1 MNRFALLSIPGIGCV
16 LAISALGAPPSP
28 AAAWTVPSRAP
39 VGDFDLE
46 IITPHHED
54 IQKEFEAGFAQAMNR
69 ELRIRWIKQ
78 GTGELIQL
86 LDAKE
91 RAAAGVSF
99 GLDVFFGGGVP
110 DHDLAASRGYLEAVT
125 LPREILDAIPANIA
139 GVKLY
144 DDRRLWF
151 GSALSS
157 FGIIY
162 NKRGLANQKLPEVAT
177 WDDLAQPRMFSWV
190 TVADPRKSSS
200 IRVIY
205 EVILQKYGWERGWV
219 LLMQLAANS
228 RGVAVASSQIPNE
241 VAGGDVLAGP
251 CIDFYAYA
259 QMSVAGRD
267 VIGYVNPPG
276 ASAITPDPISM
287 LRKPPH
293 RELAQKFIEFVLSPA
308 GQQLWVL
315 PRGAPGGPR
324 QVELCRLPVR
334 PDVCAANADRLV
346 IKDPFREAGSGVFM
360 KLDGDLE
367 RRRTT
372 LVRELVGTILVDL
385 HDDLRATWKAM
396 IDGGMKPAALAEW
409 SKPPFTESEGL
420 ELAKKIA
427 AGGSDVRRITRG
439 WVRQFA
445 DKFQRVRDLSK

>member
-1 MNRFALLSIPGIGCV
+1 MTRRPTIF
-16 LAISALGAPPSP
+16 LAAV
-28 AAAWTVPSRAP
+28 AAAVCLATRAYTSP
-39 VGDFDLE
+39 GAAADDFDLE

-54 IQKEFEAGFAQAMNR
+54 IQKEFQTGFARALGR
-69 ELRIRWIKQ
+69 DPRIRWIKQ

-91 RAAAGVSF
+91 RAAKGASF
-99 GLDVFFGGGVP
+99 GLDIFFGGGVP
-110 DHDLAASRGYLEAVT
+110 DHDLAASRGYLEAVR
-125 LPREILDAIPANIA
+125 LPPEILEGIPPDIA

-144 DDRRLWF
+144 DDRHLWF

-162 NKRGLANQKLPEVAT
+162 NKRGLSNQGLPEIT
-177 WDDLAQPRMFSWV
+177 GWEDLAHPRMFSWV
-190 TVADPRKSSS
+190 TIADPRKSSS
-200 IRVIY
+200 VRVTY

-219 LLMQLAANS
+219 MLMQLAANS

-241 VAGGDVLAGP
+241 VAGGDILAGP

-259 QMSVAGRD
+259 QMGVAGRD

-287 LRKPPH
+287 LRSPPH

-315 PRGAPGGPR
+315 PKGAPGGP
-324 QVELCRLPVR
+324 QSVELCRLPVR
-334 PDVCAANADRLV
+334 PDVCARNAERLV
-346 IKDPFREAGSGVFM
+346 IKDPFRDAGSGVFM

-372 LVRELVGTILVDL
+372 LVRELVGTVLVDM
-385 HDDLRATWKAM
+385 HDDLRATWKAL

-409 SKPPFTESEGL
+409 NKPPFSEKEGL
-420 ELAKKIA
+420 EFAKKISD
-427 AGGSDVRRITRG
+427 GGSDVRRLTRG
-439 WVRQFA
+439 WVRYFA
-445 DKFQRVRDLSK
+445 DKFKRVRELSK